1 MSPVIA
7 TAVDRMASARSW
19 GRAGHVGALTV
30 VGLTALLAELFLTEF
45 DHGTHL
51 LVGLLLVAG
60 SALLFGPGPAI
71 SGLALGAGASL
82 AIGGALVEGLLDSPH
97 AYVQVAL
104 YLIAGGAIIGL
115 ASFGFRSRPGAAP
128 CVVARA
134 ARAPSSLAEPL
145 TEREVEILRLAAS
158 GISVDE
164 IATRLF
170 VSPNTVKTHL
180 THLYAK
186 LGVRGRPDAI
196 RAALHF
202 GCLSP
207 ADICPHRYPPDQPDP
222 EQSDS
227 PVPVIRHHPRR

>member
-7 TAVDRMASARSW
+7 AAVVRAAAARPW
-19 GRAGHVGALTV
+19 GRAGHVGALAITGV
-30 VGLTALLAELFLTEF
+30 AVLLAELFLTDL

-60 SALLFGPGPAI
+60 SALLFGPGPAA
-71 SGLALGAGASL
+71 SGLALGGGASL
-82 AIGGALVEGLLDSPH
+82 AIGGALVEGLLASPH

-104 YLIAGGAIIGL
+104 YLIAGGAVIL
-115 ASFGFRSRPGAAP
+115 LAAP
-128 CVVARA
+128 AFRARVGPPA
-134 ARAPSSLAEPL
+134 SHERHAVQSSTCLDEAL
-145 TEREVEILRLAAS
+145 TPREVEILRLAAS
-158 GISVDE
+158 GIPVDE
-164 IATRLF
+164 IAARLF

-180 THLYAK
+180 THVYAK

-202 GCLSP
+202 GCLDP
-207 ADICPHRYPPDQPDP
+207 ADICPHRFPP

-227 PVPVIRHHPRR
+227 PVPATRHHP